1 MKIQKPYRGHDEN
14 KRQSQKWTAVSS
26 VPLVSLESIFFI
38 GMMSQ
43 RPLRRREGG
52 LKTAI
57 RGAET
62 EGLRGSSMAVERAS
76 EAGKGG
82 LIGSQR

>member
-1 MKIQKPYRGHDEN
+1 M
-14 KRQSQKWTAVSS
+14 
-26 VPLVSLESIFFI
+26 
-38 GMMSQ
+38 
-43 RPLRRREGG
+43 RRREGG

-57 RGAET
+57 KGAET

-82 LIGSQR
+82 LIGSQRSERAQKWRKFLYEQKMHRGNDASSCQWISKKNEKMYGDKNASSC